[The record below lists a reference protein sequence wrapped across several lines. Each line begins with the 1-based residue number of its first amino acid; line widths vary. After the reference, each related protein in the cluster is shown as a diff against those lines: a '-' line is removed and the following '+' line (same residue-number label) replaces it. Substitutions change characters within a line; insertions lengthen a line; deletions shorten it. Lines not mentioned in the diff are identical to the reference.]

1 LVTFSRL
8 LYSGGSNK
16 EGLMSG
22 IRMQSLRRFSAWA
35 IAFVF
40 SAAAFIS
47 PAMAADSGSSIPD
60 LGGQWGRD
68 MLFFEPPSS
77 GPGRV
82 VNAVRK
88 ADGTVVVQNPCCGIV
103 NQGGWLGDHTSPI
116 LKPEAAAAVRKF
128 GELAS
133 RGTVAQDLHNTCWPE
148 PPPYVMSLHFGVQIL
163 QQRDEVT
170 LLYLLYNTVRRVR
183 LNALHPDNPTP
194 SWQGHSVGR
203 YEGDTLVIDTVG
215 IKVAPFSTVDP
226 FGTPHST
233 ALHVVERYRLIDGEA
248 AAEAQRKH
256 GAVYRPSPPYG
267 RGTIDPDTGK
277 KGLQVE
283 FTSRTRA
290 SSPRRGRDG
299 SPIGASSATGRKRS
313 APRTRTFW
321 ARMRRFR
328 RRRRRISEPVGG
340 PA

>member
-1 LVTFSRL
+1 MLWDR
-8 LYSGGSNK
+8 
-16 EGLMSG
+16 
-22 IRMQSLRRFSAWA
+22 
-35 IAFVF
+35 
-40 SAAAFIS
+40 
-47 PAMAADSGSSIPD
+47 DSGRVARRSYQPD
-60 LGGQWGRD
+60 
-68 MLFFEPPSS
+68 
-77 GPGRV
+77 
-82 VNAVRK
+82 
-88 ADGTVVVQNPCCGIV
+88 
-103 NQGGWLGDHTSPI
+103 
-116 LKPEAAAAVRKF
+116 PETRGAAAVRKF
-128 GELAS
+128 GELVS
-133 RGTVAQDLHNTCWPE
+133 GGTVAQDLHNTCWPE

-170 LLYLLYNTVRRVR
+170 LLYLLYNTVRHVR
-183 LNALHPDNPTP
+183 LDAPHPDNPAP

-203 YEGDTLVIDTVG
+203 YEDDTLVIDTVG

-283 FTSRTRA
+283 FTVDDPGVFTAPWSGRVTY
-290 SSPRRGRDG
+290 RRL
-299 SPIGASSATGRKRS
+299 IGDSRKRS

-321 ARMRRFR
+321 ARMPRFQ